1 MLIARSMRRMP
12 WVQVL
17 LVLCMAAFML
27 PYVRPVTFAIWAAL
41 TIAIEAGRAIY
52 AREVILRT
60 PRLDPRGAHVV
71 MVFQAALAGAVLGC
85 GAILFMPSLPLA
97 RHALY
102 GAILFAVPAAGA
114 MVSQASRYMVGAY
127 SMCIV
132 APACIAWI
140 DLHPNHAL
148 AVTALAVFYCTMLV
162 LAAADGDRL
171 LARST
176 EIRHERDQLVGDLE
190 KRNAEV
196 RAAVARADAAA
207 QARARVMAAASHD
220 LRQPLHALSV
230 YSAVLANNPQPEAQ
244 RELATNIDQI
254 VRSLGNL
261 LHGLLDLSRLSS
273 GHLVLDRQPVALEAT
288 VGSVWAEFRSA
299 AAERGI
305 DLQLDIRPVIAIGDA
320 VAITRILRNLL
331 DNALKY
337 TERGRITVSTS
348 IDVRAGIPAAV
359 LQISDTGR
367 GIPASEHQ
375 KIFEEFYQI
384 DNPGRDRNKGAGLGL
399 AIVKRLC
406 ELGGGQLSVESEVG
420 RGTTF
425 RVFFPLGSPADAP
438 AGSPPCRD
446 FSLLNRR
453 IYIVDDEGFITRGMH
468 TLLSDWG
475 CVPSIAN
482 SLADAER
489 LLRENGTPDLLVTD
503 LRLGGSESGAEFAAR
518 MQRELG
524 FFPVLVMTGETV
536 TAAEQ
541 EARRCGFRL
550 LHKPIAAER
559 LKEAMGE
566 LLQARDTSPTGRTA
580 TETPG

>member
-1 MLIARSMRRMP
+1 MRRMP

-27 PYVRPVTFAIWAAL
+27 PYVPPVTFAIWAAL

-60 PRLDPRGAHVV
+60 SRLDPRRAHVI
-71 MVFQAALAGAVLGC
+71 MVFQAALAGAVVGC
-85 GAILFMPSLPLA
+85 GAILFMPRLPLA

-102 GAILFAVPAAGA
+102 GAILFAIPAAGA
-114 MVSQASRYMVGAY
+114 MVSQASRFMVGAY

-132 APACIAWI
+132 APACVAWI

-148 AVTALAVFYCTMLV
+148 AITALAVFYCTMLV
-162 LAAADGDRL
+162 LAATDGDRL

-176 EIRHERDQLVGDLE
+176 EIRHERDQLVWDLE

-196 RAAVARADAAA
+196 RAAVARADEAA

-230 YSAVLANNPQPEAQ
+230 YSAVLATNPPPESQ
-244 RELATNIDQI
+244 RELATNIEQI

-261 LHGLLDLSRLSS
+261 LHGLLDWSRLSS
-273 GHLVLDRQPVALEAT
+273 GHLVLDRRPVALDAT
-288 VGSVWAEFRSA
+288 VATVCAEFESA

-305 DLQLDIRPVIAIGDA
+305 ELRRNLGSVVAIGDA
-320 VAITRILRNLL
+320 LTILRIARNLM

-337 TERGRITVSTS
+337 TEKGEITVSTA
-348 IDVRAGIPAAV
+348 IDMRAGIPAAILRV
-359 LQISDTGR
+359 TDTGH
-367 GIPASEHQ
+367 GIPADEQQ

-384 DNPGRDRNKGAGLGL
+384 DNPGRDRNKGVGLGL

-406 ELGGGQLSVESEVG
+406 ELGGGKVSVASEVG

-425 RVFFPLGSPADAP
+425 EVCFPVGAQEQVSRAAARVEITD
-438 AGSPPCRD
+438 
-446 FSLLNRR
+446 SLQGRR
-453 IYIVDDEGFITRGMH
+453 IYVVDDEPIITRGMH
-468 TLLSDWG
+468 RLLADWG
-475 CVPSIAN
+475 CFPSIAN
-482 SLADAER
+482 SLAEAER
-489 LLRENGTPDLLVTD
+489 LFRERGIPDLLVTD
-503 LRLGGSESGAEFAAR
+503 LRLGENESGAAFAAR

-524 FFPVLVMTGETV
+524 PFAVLVMTGETIPH
-536 TAAEQ
+536 ARQ
-541 EARRCGFRL
+541 ETGRHGFVL
-550 LHKPIAAER
+550 LHKPIAAEKLR
-559 LKEAMGE
+559 EAMGE
-566 LLQARDTSPTGRTA
+566 LLSPQSKVTRGA
-580 TETPG
+580 VPSV